1 MTHILLN
8 DWAMKN
14 RSVETWGSFRLA
26 ALSNF
31 VAWVRWVFDRLS
43 SCLCRCFCILRCNT
57 WEPFQLSFN
66 ACHFFFYVFFSCV
79 TRQYFSEIIG
89 KRTGPTILI
98 NKNRSKPPTVISTT
112 RKLKGWM
119 ALTSWQE
126 TKKHKNYRLAFR
138 QNCLRIRH
146 AHSVE
151 KKKTKKEKTIKSL
164 TFFSTGCATFYCR
177 L

>member
-1 MTHILLN
+1 MGFWQIEQLP
-8 DWAMKN
+8 
-14 RSVETWGSFRLA
+14 
-26 ALSNF
+26 
-31 VAWVRWVFDRLS
+31 LS
-43 SCLCRCFCILRCNT
+43 SVQLLLYYEGNT
-57 WEPFQLSFN
+57 WEPSQLSFN

-151 KKKTKKEKTIKSL
+151 KKTKKEKPIKSL

>member
-1 MTHILLN
+1 MGFWQIEQLP
-8 DWAMKN
+8 
-14 RSVETWGSFRLA
+14 
-26 ALSNF
+26 
-31 VAWVRWVFDRLS
+31 LS
-43 SCLCRCFCILRCNT
+43 SFYFCILRCNT
-57 WEPFQLSFN
+57 WEPSQLSFN

-151 KKKTKKEKTIKSL
+151 NKIEKIFNTWPRFKLIK
-164 TFFSTGCATFYCR
+164 FS
-177 L
+177 